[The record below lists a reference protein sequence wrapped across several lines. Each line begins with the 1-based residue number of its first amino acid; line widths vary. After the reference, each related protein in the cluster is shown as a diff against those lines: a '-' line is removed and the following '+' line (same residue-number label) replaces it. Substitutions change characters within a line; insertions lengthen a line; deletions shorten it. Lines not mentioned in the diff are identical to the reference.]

1 MKNKDIIM
9 LEELYELVVEDAQS
23 TFNQAMNMLIH
34 NKVGNEIFKY
44 KNKPENKEKITRAR
58 NENLSVVEKFA
69 NIVKQ
74 NNPNDKNLS
83 DVIPL
88 VKFFIKN
95 SNFSNS
101 AIERL
106 GDFYQQ
112 YMQYPS
118 LVNQRYI
125 FKANSLTEFTG
136 KIHEEESKKNRSE
149 RSATLGGGE
158 DANKVYEDDEVIVF
172 RATDP
177 ESVENSIDNC
187 KKYGKGSNLCISS
200 GSDSNIKHH
209 YLDYRLNHKLTTY
222 FVWVKEK
229 EGYLLVDA
237 QDNGKFGWND
247 NPMGGYNH
255 DNTNETKQ
263 EIINKFP
270 YLKGAFDN
278 NAFKSLDIG
287 HEEYKH
293 KIEEFEKELQDIEDS
308 YKDELKNCSVHFD
321 VNHDEGDYIYYY
333 ASGAIKIEGIDLIK
347 PIDTED
353 SYEFAKIK
361 NYDSGDSIPHR
372 YKDDPKEFHS
382 MVKLIN
388 DFRRYNSARNS
399 SAMVDQMT
407 GIYEGK
413 DGTIYLNFDIAG
425 DDGGSSTN
433 INDFD
438 YLCQAMAGYEKDY
451 NQIKKAFIHALMVN
465 GFLEQHDQFK
475 QIENEEEFINGL
487 KSFIYD
493 EEDPEIFEIRK
504 KLFLITNEENEKLV
518 DSEGFFKGNDI
529 KDNSEW
535 MGKRIYWFIKKNYKE
550 ENSNG
555 EQLKFKD
562 FMESYYYEEPKL
574 NDYSISGIR
583 LEYERFKKD
592 DGYVISGKLEVK
604 IEYLTDKAAK
614 ILKFLDDSGE
624 DLINFM
630 YYQFAR
636 ICDKKDEKTENIKKI
651 YARYL

>member
-1 MKNKDIIM
+1 
-9 LEELYELVVEDAQS
+9 
-23 TFNQAMNMLIH
+23 
-34 NKVGNEIFKY
+34 
-44 KNKPENKEKITRAR
+44 
-58 NENLSVVEKFA
+58 
-69 NIVKQ
+69 
-74 NNPNDKNLS
+74 
-83 DVIPL
+83 
-88 VKFFIKN
+88 
-95 SNFSNS
+95 
-101 AIERL
+101 
-106 GDFYQQ
+106 
-112 YMQYPS
+112 
-118 LVNQRYI
+118 
-125 FKANSLTEFTG
+125 
-136 KIHEEESKKNRSE
+136 
-149 RSATLGGGE
+149 
-158 DANKVYEDDEVIVF
+158 
-172 RATDP
+172 
-177 ESVENSIDNC
+177 
-187 KKYGKGSNLCISS
+187 
-200 GSDSNIKHH
+200 
-209 YLDYRLNHKLTTY
+209 LDYRLNHKLTTY
-222 FVWVKEK
+222 FVWVKSED
-229 EGYLLVDA
+229 GYLLVDA

-247 NPMGGYNH
+247 NPMGGYNY

-270 YLKGAFDN
+270 YLKGAF
-278 NAFKSLDIG
+278 NADAFESLDIG
-287 HEEYKH
+287 HGEYEH
-293 KIEEFEKELQDIEDS
+293 KIEEFKKELQDVEDS
-308 YKDELKNCSVHFD
+308 YKDQLKHCSVHFD

-333 ASGAIKIEGIDLIK
+333 ASGAIKIEGINLIK

-361 NYDSGDSIPHR
+361 DYNSRDSIPHR
-372 YKDDPKEFHS
+372 YKDNTKEFHS

-399 SAMVDQMT
+399 SAMIDQMT
-407 GIYEGK
+407 GIYEGQ
-413 DGTIYLNFDIAG
+413 DGSIFLNFDIAG

-433 INDFD
+433 TNDFD
-438 YLCQAMAGYEKDY
+438 YLCQTMAGYEKDY

-475 QIENEEEFINGL
+475 QIENEEEFISNL

-504 KLFLITNEENEKLV
+504 KLFLITSEENEKLIDEV
-518 DSEGFFKGNDI
+518 GFFKVNDI

-550 ENSNG
+550 ENSNS

-562 FMESYYYEEPKL
+562 FMESYYYEEPEL
-574 NDYSISGIR
+574 DDYGISGIR

-624 DLINFM
+624 DLENFM
-630 YYQFAR
+630 YYQCAR
-636 ICDKKDEKTENIKKI
+636 ICNKKDEKVENIKKI